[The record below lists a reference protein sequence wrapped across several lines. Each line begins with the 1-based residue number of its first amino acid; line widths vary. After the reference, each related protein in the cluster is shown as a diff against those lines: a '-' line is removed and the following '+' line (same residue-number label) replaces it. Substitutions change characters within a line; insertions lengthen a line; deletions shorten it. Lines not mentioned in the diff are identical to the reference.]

1 MNTKIAQSTQR
12 RKNYHLPYLL
22 DSPKGWGLKKKGKLL
37 ISHRSTVVPLLP
49 SEPGGV
55 EQELVV

>member
-22 DSPKGWGLKKKGKLL
+22 DSPNGVEVKKKKKPDEV
-37 ISHRSTVVPLLP
+37 IYSFSYV
-49 SEPGGV
+49 
-55 EQELVV
+55 